1 MFWQTIASAQ
11 AATPGISNQNSEVVL
26 AYLVPMV
33 LLFGILYFVQVRPQ
47 VKKTRDH
54 QKMLNALKRN
64 DEVVTTGGLLGRL
77 VELGDKLVTLEIA
90 QGVRVRVERSQI
102 ASLSAYGKT
111 PKGAKDKDE
120 AAHTKGGA

>member
-1 MFWQTIASAQ
+1 MFWETVAWAQ
-11 AATPGISNQNSEVVL
+11 AAAPGGSSQNSEVVL

-47 VKKTRDH
+47 VKKARDH

-64 DEVVTTGGLLGRL
+64 DEVVTTGGLLGRV
-77 VELGDKLVTLEIA
+77 VELGDKVVTLEIA
-90 QGVRVRVERSQI
+90 QGVRVGVERPQI
-102 ASLSAYGKT
+102 AALSAYGKT

-120 AAHTKGGA
+120 TTHGKSGT